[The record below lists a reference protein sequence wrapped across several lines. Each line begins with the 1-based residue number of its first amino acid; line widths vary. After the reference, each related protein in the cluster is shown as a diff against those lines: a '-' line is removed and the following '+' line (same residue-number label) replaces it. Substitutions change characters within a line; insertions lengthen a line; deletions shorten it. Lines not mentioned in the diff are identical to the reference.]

1 MVVAAVIHVVSM
13 VIDVVM
19 CVIIAMPIV
28 LDICAVVGKTGGD
41 LPDPYH
47 VTATNPRKAK

>member
-19 CVIIAMPIV
+19 CVIIASMPIV

-41 LPDPYH
+41 LPEP
-47 VTATNPRKAK
+47 